1 MGHGSPGVGSPV
13 LDPLGSGPRVPMADG
28 LPPGTTFVH
37 EVLGRLGPCSG
48 GQSSHGMTVVW
59 DMGHGTCPPSAD
71 LHDGGCGLLLESK
84 LPGSRKEAGSW
95 PWAEGREDSVRT
107 RWRPG

>member
-1 MGHGSPGVGSPV
+1 MGHGSPGFGSPV

-28 LPPGTTFVH
+28 LPPGTTFVY

-59 DMGHGTCPPSAD
+59 DTGHVLPLLICMMGVVVCCSRASCQAAEKRQAAGR
-71 LHDGGCGLLLESK
+71 GLR
-84 LPGSRKEAGSW
+84 G
-95 PWAEGREDSVRT
+95 VRT
-107 RWRPG
+107 V